1 MDDPTCSAVTVKS
14 DFQTKMTK
22 GTQIT
27 CQVASTQNICLKISR
42 TWRHRRSR
50 IFSRRASSLISVR
63 QTLILGLPLA
73 FTKAFLR
80 TMAFSFARQDFVG
93 YSGDRK
99 SDHSKS
105 GNIWNPDILKIR
117 FQIVRFS
124 KGGAIAVPDLLKTGP
139 FKIQTY
145 LCWISNVVWQNGSLV
160 STFRS
165 HLKSGPLVHQRLFE
179 IWTNSDFRSPL

>member
-1 MDDPTCSAVTVKS
+1 
-14 DFQTKMTK
+14 MTK

-27 CQVASTQNICLKISR
+27 CQVASTQNICLKISGK
-42 TWRHRRSR
+42 WRHRRSR
-50 IFSRRASSLISVR
+50 IFFRRASSLISVR
-63 QTLILGLPLA
+63 QTLLLFSPLA
-73 FTKAFLR
+73 FTRAFLR
-80 TMAFSFARQDFVG
+80 IMASSFARQLFEE
-93 YSGDRK
+93 YSGK

-145 LCWISNVVWQNGSLV
+145 LCWISNVVWQNGSLL

-165 HLKSGPLVHQRLFE
+165 WLKSGLLVHQPLFE